1 MSKESLQKFVADS
14 RGDKKLQDILENARK
29 NFASKEARFE
39 NISKQAKEMGY
50 DFTVDDMLNELERS
64 SISGFSDDELAEV
77 SGGAAGA
84 GGFFSSSREKKVFK
98 NFMQDIIGR
107 N

>member
-29 NFASKEARFE
+29 NFASKEARFK
-39 NISKQAKEMGY
+39 NISEQAKEIGY
-50 DFTVDDMLNELERS
+50 DFTVDDMLKEMERNS
-64 SISGFSDDELAEV
+64 SSGFSDDELAEV
-77 SGGAAGA
+77 SGG
-84 GGFFSSSREKKVFK
+84 GGFLSSSREKKVFK